1 MTIYDYDN
9 DFAHYECDKDA
20 RKKMG
25 QVWTPYSIIEKM
37 MDKLD
42 NEIWKDEKKTALD
55 PTMGS
60 GNIVIGILYRRI
72 VENKQDPLAALKN
85 TYGVELELAT
95 CEYAKN
101 RLAKF
106 MKNFTD
112 EDCSEIINHN
122 FVCSDIFE
130 WDCENWCKKQKEEKT
145 PKVKKG
151 RHWYNNGVSSVLT
164 NECPP
169 GFTRG
174 KLKRKEA

>member
-9 DFAHYECDKDA
+9 DFAHYECDETA

-55 PTMGS
+55 PTMGA

-72 VENKQDPLAALKN
+72 VENKQDPIVALKN
-85 TYGVELELAT
+85 TYGVELDQDTLN
-95 CEYAKN
+95 YAKE
-101 RLAKF
+101 RIKKF
-106 MKNFTD
+106 MSHFTKTNVTK
-112 EDCSEIINHN
+112 IIDHN

-130 WDCENWCKKQKEEKT
+130 WDCENWCKKQTEAEKRAIAYQNLVN
-145 PKVKKG
+145 KFI
-151 RHWYNNGVSSVLT
+151 H
-164 NECPP
+164 
-169 GFTRG
+169 
-174 KLKRKEA
+174 

>member
-9 DFAHYECDKDA
+9 DFAHYECDDAA

-25 QVWTPYSIIEKM
+25 QFWTPYSVIEQL

-42 NEIWKDEKKTALD
+42 KTIWLDEHKTALD
-55 PTMGS
+55 PTMGA
-60 GNIVIGILYRRI
+60 GNIIIGILYRRI
-72 VENKQDPLAALKN
+72 VENKQDPIVALKN
-85 TYGVELELAT
+85 TYGVELESAT

-130 WDCENWCKKQKEEKT
+130 WDIEKWQTKK
-145 PKVKKG
+145 
-151 RHWYNNGVSSVLT
+151 
-164 NECPP
+164 
-169 GFTRG
+169 
-174 KLKRKEA
+174 